1 MHALSYAVLS
11 LLCQKQTEMLFLHE
25 GDERVPEWCGRAD
38 QGTWG
43 GATLESGLFVLHS
56 HALSLI
62 HCLPSSL
69 ILPLS
74 VSFPSSHI
82 LLSSST
88 YFLGSGGGCRYMTW
102 SSMWKTKQNWDRF
115 STLWSNLT
123 LLLTYPHLKFVLCF
137 CCSPSCPHIGSVSM
151 VLPTNTPLH
160 THRFMHITWRALQ
173 S

>member
-1 MHALSYAVLS
+1 MKEMKG
-11 LLCQKQTEMLFLHE
+11 CQNDAGELIKGHGE
-25 GDERVPEWCGRAD
+25 
-38 QGTWG
+38 

-102 SSMWKTKQNWDRF
+102 SSM
-115 STLWSNLT
+115 
-123 LLLTYPHLKFVLCF
+123 
-137 CCSPSCPHIGSVSM
+137 
-151 VLPTNTPLH
+151 
-160 THRFMHITWRALQ
+160 
-173 S
+173 

>member
-88 YFLGSGGGCRYMTW
+88 YFLGSGGGCRYMTC
-102 SSMWKTKQNWDRF
+102 SSMWKTQSRTGTDSPRSGAISLCSSLIHTSSLF
-115 STLWSNLT
+115 YAFVVAPRVPTLAQLAW
-123 LLLTYPHLKFVLCF
+123 
-137 CCSPSCPHIGSVSM
+137 CSLQIHPCIHTGSC
-151 VLPTNTPLH
+151 T
-160 THRFMHITWRALQ
+160 
-173 S
+173 